1 MSKFLKIPNGN
12 YKIEVQQGGEITL
25 DTNPL
30 ERGLD
35 DTQGKVVIT
44 GDLEVQG
51 NQTFVQSE
59 NLVVRD
65 NIIVVNDGET
75 GPGVTLD
82 GIAGLMVDRGSYLDA
97 FVIFDENLTDPVD
110 RVDTTLKP
118 GLFRFTLE
126 NNITKGIYINSISTG
141 DEDLLVSTGSGT
153 ISVSGSNNYHLNVT
167 DDDDITNKKY
177 VDDAIVFAFAT
188 TLVPQIGE
196 GSITP
201 SRVRVSDIEESAVDE
216 SQINF
221 IIDNKNIGNFYNN
234 RFELGNVRITDTI
247 IETISS
253 NEDLFLSA
261 PGTGSVVVDDTLQIN
276 SVPGVDDINLVPSI
290 PLDGVKIYTTDQST
304 GNTGIY
310 FVNQNE
316 NRDEIISRNRALVFS
331 MIF

>member
-1 MSKFLKIPNGN
+1 MSKFLKVPNGD
-12 YKIEVQQGGEITL
+12 YKIQVKDGGEIML
-25 DTNPL
+25 DTGL
-30 ERGLD
+30 ERG
-35 DTQGKVVIT
+35 TVVIT
-44 GDLEVQG
+44 GDLEVRG
-51 NQTFVQSE
+51 DTTTVQSE

-82 GIAGLMVDRGSYLDA
+82 IAGISVDRGSYLDA
-97 FVIFDENLTDPVD
+97 FVIFDENLEDPVD

-167 DDDDITNKKY
+167 DDNDITNKKY

-316 NRDEIISRNRALVFS
+316 NRDELISRNRALVFS

>member
-1 MSKFLKIPNGN
+1 MSKFLKVPNGD
-12 YKIEVQQGGEITL
+12 YKIQVKDGGEIML
-25 DTNPL
+25 DTGL
-30 ERGLD
+30 ERG
-35 DTQGKVVIT
+35 TVVIT
-44 GDLEVQG
+44 GDLEVRG
-51 NQTFVQSE
+51 DTTTVQSE

-82 GIAGLMVDRGSYLDA
+82 IAGISVDRGSYLDA
-97 FVIFDENLTDPVD
+97 FVIFDENLEDPVD

-316 NRDEIISRNRALVFS
+316 NRDELISRNRALVFS